1 MRVELPEGYV
11 PPDPTHPLYGFLTP
25 DELEAYE
32 AQERARSGIMPGV
45 VEPSVTEVEPQPV
58 TVAWAPPLVSEGENV
73 PESGPLPP
81 SLVSAAPVI
90 EAEEA
95 TVAHTGWVP
104 APPPE
109 PEAVVATMGGYAW
122 DAYKQEWVLA
132 AHRPPDAA
140 EEPPP
145 DVAAAAGGR
154 GASSSWTGGDGQRF
168 RWDAR
173 VQRWITEPAEG
184 SG

>member
-11 PPDPTHPLYGFLTP
+11 PPDPTHPLYGYLTP

-81 SLVSAAPVI
+81 SLLSAAPVK
-90 EAEEA
+90 AEEA

-122 DAYKQEWVLA
+122 
-132 AHRPPDAA
+132 
-140 EEPPP
+140 
-145 DVAAAAGGR
+145 
-154 GASSSWTGGDGQRF
+154 
-168 RWDAR
+168 
-173 VQRWITEPAEG
+173 
-184 SG
+184 

>member
-11 PPDPTHPLYGFLTP
+11 PPDPTHPLYGYLTP
-25 DELEAYE
+25 DELAAYE
-32 AQERARSGIMPGV
+32 ADERARLGIVPGV
-45 VEPSVTEVEPQPV
+45 VEPAMTEVESQPM
-58 TVAWAPPLVSEGENV
+58 TVVWAPPSLGGGENGPETGPISPPLVSE
-73 PESGPLPP
+73 
-81 SLVSAAPVI
+81 APVT

-109 PEAVVATMGGYAW
+109 PEAVEPTMGGYVW

-132 AHRPPDAA
+132 APRPPDAA

-154 GASSSWTGGDGQRF
+154 GASSSWTSADGQRF

-173 VQRWITEPAEG
+173 GQRWITEAAEG